1 MHDSA
6 TLKVPTGKLLEV
18 EVTYDERVTDV
29 RVTGDFFLEPPE
41 SHAALEAAL
50 EGHPTDVSRAT
61 LIEAIQGVDATLIGF
76 DAEHLAAA
84 TLEAIQ

>member
-6 TLKVPTGKLLEV
+6 TLKVPNGKLLEV
-18 EVTYDERVTDV
+18 EVTYDDRVTNV
-29 RVTGDFFLEPPE
+29 NVTGDFFLEPPE

>member
-18 EVTYDERVTDV
+18 EVTYDERVTDA

-50 EGHPTDVSRAT
+50 EGHTTDVSRTT
-61 LIEAIQGVDATLIGF
+61 LVEAIQDVDATCIGF
-76 DAEHLAAA
+76 DAEHLADA
-84 TLEAIQ
+84 TLEAIR